1 MRKYFHVNMS
11 SMTFSVSSTFFQHLF
26 SSNNNW
32 KWNFEFKEV
41 ASCFRNWK
49 YFPHFSCCWH
59 RDTQTLSMAAPLQ
72 IQIIYFPICILS
84 SLDMT
89 TVLECVVLV
98 VWLLIQKYQG
108 RLSMI
113 NVFSFDYSPSLTAHT
128 SHLSHNDCSPR
139 SEKLTQYISTHGRW
153 YLIKW
158 ELTSFPTFWQQLM

>member
-11 SMTFSVSSTFFQHLF
+11 SMTFSVSSTFFQLLF

-32 KWNFEFKEV
+32 KWNSEFKEV

-59 RDTQTLSMAAPLQ
+59 RDTQTLSMAAALQ

-113 NVFSFDYSPSLTAHT
+113 NIITFDYSPPAPRPHSLLYRDFMSAVTI
-128 SHLSHNDCSPR
+128 SRRNSDHL
-139 SEKLTQYISTHGRW
+139 Y
-153 YLIKW
+153 
-158 ELTSFPTFWQQLM
+158 